1 MQDEKQYYRILS
13 TIAFENGYD
22 INGKGFVT
30 LNLPFSTA
38 PDAVE
43 YAMIKLPQIDAREN
57 PVMQN
62 KALCRQLSAEIL
74 PEVDRLMMCVE
85 HMIAESTEK
94 LESLARQRDE
104 KANDIIGNVERD
116 VLQERVIQQ
125 IGYNTALHDVWQ
137 MLNKRSYELWECS
150 RLKSAKKS

>member
-1 MQDEKQYYRILS
+1 MQDEKQYYRLLS

-22 INGKGFVT
+22 INGQGFVALT
-30 LNLPFSTA
+30 LPFKYA
-38 PDAVE
+38 PDAVK
-43 YAMIKLPQIDAREN
+43 YVMSKLPEIKNDKN

-62 KALCRQLSAEIL
+62 KMLCRQLSTEIL
-74 PEVDRLMMCVE
+74 PEVDRLTACVE
-85 HMIAESTEK
+85 QMIGESTEK
-94 LESLARQRDE
+94 LESLASQRDE
-104 KANDIIGNVERD
+104 KPNDFIGNVERR

-137 MLNKRSYELWECS
+137 MLSKRRFDLWECS